1 MTTHSEAKRQSPTMS
16 RPSRNIALSV
26 IVALLAAMFAMV
38 SAPQAANAAGNQPG
52 VGGHNANTV
61 HAYLRAGETLVTGG
75 DAGRI
80 GAVTEPDGTAHAGS
94 GAYGPAAQDGI
105 WTVQLVSAGTNVAYN
120 WSVDVESAE
129 GTVIPGRAWTTRD
142 TIIQTNSR
150 PFPDLEYWVVNNT
163 GYIYSVNLDGYNGIN
178 SVIQANSVGWA
189 GDDCAPSYASYEYDA
204 TDIGSNAPPL
214 PACGEAF
221 RIFYEEPAADLPV
234 SATSAQGEMTIL
246 PTVLGTDDLLVDD
259 LAFAP
264 SSTGAAAGTFTYSIN
279 PRFTGGYFLQV
290 DVDGNGSYDD
300 DIDRSIRLGADGSG
314 TYSHEF
320 DGLDGT
326 GAVIE
331 DCTSMNARIYFD
343 KLGETHIVQTDVEAR
358 EGGIAITRLNGA
370 GSPDSRIHWN
380 DEGMAGARATTTDPL
395 TGVAVDSS
403 AGVHDW
409 TYHVNGWGN
418 GRYIDD
424 WAYLPADLGTGE
436 IAIGGRCLS
445 VEKTSDATEATRV
458 GDTVTYTVTATNTG
472 DTDYTADEP
481 ATVFDDLSGVLD
493 DATYNGDVTADRGDA
508 PEFIA
513 PSHLHWSGAL
523 AAGES
528 VELTYSVTLTAGGDG
543 NVRNVAWAPLTPPP
557 GGEVPPTPLC
567 DPADADGRDPVT
579 GEPCGPVEFDL
590 PRLTLQKVADV
601 TEIPADGDVV
611 TYTVTI
617 TNEGPGATTVDDESV
632 VDDLSEVLD
641 DGDFVDGS
649 ASATVGAVDVDTDAA
664 TLSWNGALAAGE
676 SAIVTYQ
683 VAYDANAAGGDQSL
697 LNVVCLPV
705 TLAQDPDNACRQVL
719 VPGAGLDQWKSS
731 DPESGASV
739 TAGDT
744 VTYTL
749 HFANTGQAAAA
760 VDTFDDL
767 SNVLDD
773 ADIVEGSLQAQDGLV
788 ATIVGDQITVTGSV
802 PVGETL
808 TVTYQVQVRDHAAQG
823 DHVLGNVL
831 DCADGDPRCET
842 TNPIR
847 NLLVEKSSDPAD
859 GVDVGDTVTY
869 TVTVTNNGEGDYTAQ
884 FPASITDDLSDVL
897 DDADYNGDASVE
909 FSGDSSSDEPT
920 VTGDSLV
927 WSGPLEAGEVATITY
942 SVTITNGGDHDLVNV
957 VCETDTDNCD
967 TVEIL
972 LPNVTFAKSSDPE
985 SGADVQAGEVVTYT
999 LTFVNDGQTAGVV
1012 DSVDDLTRILD
1023 DADITDGPTSSSTG
1037 VTATLLSDSI
1047 RIVGDI
1053 AAGETVTVTYQA
1065 TVKPD
1070 GDRGDNELENV
1081 LTPDNPFIPP
1091 TPPLVHLIG
1100 ELEDWKTVDPASGM
1114 TVQPGQE
1121 VTYTLHFR
1129 NTGQAPVGVDR
1140 VDDLS
1145 QVLDDADVTSEPA
1158 ASDAALTA
1166 SAVVEGRFAITGTL
1180 AAGQE
1185 VTVTYSVTVKPTG
1198 ERGDDR
1204 LGNYLLTP
1212 GEDTPE
1218 ECVPVD
1224 GELPDCTV
1232 NHVSD
1237 VKVTKASD
1245 PASGT
1250 KVNPGDDV
1258 TYTLTFSN
1266 VSTNPLALAD
1276 AVDYTDHMAGV
1287 LDDATLTDGPT
1298 ASDEALDAVAA
1309 GDTIRITGSLEPGQT
1324 VTVTYTVTVKSYDEQ
1339 GDHSLGNVVAVT
1351 GETPVCAP
1359 GSSLCTTHDVPP
1371 PSGNLP
1377 ATGGAAMTAWAVLGL
1392 VVLSAGAF
1400 LIVGARRRRDTM
1412 SEA

>member
-1 MTTHSEAKRQSPTMS
+1 M
-16 RPSRNIALSV
+16 
-26 IVALLAAMFAMV
+26 ALLAAMFAML
-38 SAPQAANAAGNQPG
+38 SAPQAANAAGNQDG
-52 VGGHNANTV
+52 VGGHTGNTV
-61 HAYLRAGETLVTGG
+61 YAYLHAGDSLVAGG

-94 GAYGPAAQDGI
+94 GTYGPAAQDGI

-120 WSVDVESAE
+120 WTVDVESAE

-142 TIIQTNSR
+142 TIIQTSSR

-189 GDDCAPSYASYEYDA
+189 GEDCAPSYASYEYDA

-214 PACGEAF
+214 PDCGEDF
-221 RIFYEEPAADLPV
+221 RIFYEEPAADLPE
-234 SATSAQGEMTIL
+234 SATSARGEMPIL

-259 LAFAP
+259 LAFTP
-264 SSTGAAAGTFTYSIN
+264 SSTGAAAGSFTYSIN

-300 DIDRSIRLGADGSG
+300 DIDRSIRLGADGSV

-326 GAVIE
+326 GAPIE
-331 DCTSMNARIYFD
+331 DCTRMNARILFD
-343 KLGETHIVQTDVEAR
+343 KLGETHIIQTDVEAR
-358 EGGIAITRLNGA
+358 EGGISITRLNGA
-370 GSPDSRIHWN
+370 GSPDTRIHWN
-380 DEGMAGARATTTDPL
+380 DEGMAGTRVTTTDPL
-395 TGVAVDSS
+395 VGVAVDSS

-409 TYHVNGWGN
+409 TYDVNGWGN

-424 WAYLPADLGTGE
+424 WAYLPADFGTGE
-436 IAIGGRCLS
+436 ISLGGRCIS
-445 VEKTSDATEATRV
+445 IEKTSNATEATRI
-458 GDTVTYTVTATNTG
+458 GDTVEYTVTATNTG
-472 DTDYTADEP
+472 DTDYTVDEP
-481 ATVFDDLSGVLD
+481 ATVWDDLSGVLD
-493 DATYNGDVTADRGDA
+493 DATYNDDA
-508 PEFIA
+508 AASVGTPDFIA
-513 PSHLHWSGAL
+513 PSHLRWSGPL

-543 NVRNVAWAPLTPPP
+543 DVRNVAWAPLTPPP
-557 GGEVPPTPLC
+557 GDDVPPTPEC
-567 DPADADGRDPVT
+567 NPADADGRDPVT
-579 GEPCGPVEFDL
+579 GEPCVPVVFDL
-590 PRLTLQKVADV
+590 PRLTLQKSADT
-601 TEIPADGDVV
+601 TELPADGGVV

-649 ASATVGAVDVDTDAA
+649 ESATVGELNVDTDAA

-676 SAIVTYQ
+676 SAVVTYQ
-683 VAYDANAAGGDQSL
+683 VTYDATAAQGDQSL
-697 LNVVCLPV
+697 LNVVCLPE
-705 TLAQDPDNACRQVL
+705 TLAQDPENACRQVQI
-719 VPGAGLDQWKSS
+719 PGAGLDQWKSS
-731 DPESGASV
+731 DPESGSSV
-739 TAGDT
+739 SAGDT

-773 ADIVEGSLQAQDGLV
+773 ADVVEGSLQAQDGLV
-788 ATIVGDQITVTGSV
+788 ATIDGEQITVTGSV

-823 DHVLGNVL
+823 DHVLDNVL

-859 GVDVGDTVTY
+859 GVDAGDTVTY

-884 FPASITDDLSDVL
+884 SPASITDDLSDVL
-897 DDADYNGDASVE
+897 DDADYNGDVHVE
-909 FSGDSSSDEPT
+909 FSGDSSSEEPT

-942 SVTITNGGDHDLVNV
+942 SVTVTNAGDHDLVNV
-957 VCETDTDNCD
+957 VCETAADNCD
-967 TVEIL
+967 VVEIP

-985 SGADVQAGEVVTYT
+985 SGVDVQAGEVVTYT
-999 LTFVNDGQTAGVV
+999 LTFVNDGQAAGVV

-1023 DADITDGPTSSSTG
+1023 DADITEGPVSSSAA

-1053 AAGETVTVTYQA
+1053 AAGETVTVTYQV
-1065 TVKPD
+1065 TVGSD
-1070 GDRGDNELENV
+1070 GARGDNVLENV
-1081 LTPDNPFIPP
+1081 LVPDNPVVPP
-1091 TPPLVHLIG
+1091 TPPVVHHIG

-1129 NTGQAPVGVDR
+1129 NAGEAPVDVDR

-1145 QVLDDADVTSEPA
+1145 QVLDDADVTSEPV
-1158 ASDAALTA
+1158 ASDAALAA
-1166 SAVVEGRFAITGTL
+1166 SAIADGRFVITGSL
-1180 AAGQE
+1180 EPGQE

-1198 ERGDDR
+1198 DRGDDR
-1204 LGNYLLTP
+1204 LGNYLLDP
-1212 GEDTPE
+1212 GADTPE

-1224 GELPDCTV
+1224 GQLPDCTV

-1237 VKVTKASD
+1237 VQVTKASD
-1245 PASGT
+1245 PESGT

-1258 TYTLTFSN
+1258 TYTLTFTN
-1266 VSTNPLALAD
+1266 VSTNPEALAD

-1287 LDDATLTDGPT
+1287 LDDATLTGDPT
-1298 ASDEALDAVAA
+1298 ASDDALTAAVA
-1309 GDTIRITGSLEPGQT
+1309 GDTIRITGSLEPGQE
-1324 VTVTYTVTVKSYDEQ
+1324 VTVTYTVTVKGYDEQ

-1351 GETPVCAP
+1351 GETPICAP
-1359 GSSLCTTHDVPP
+1359 DSSLCTTHEVPP
-1371 PSGNLP
+1371 PTGDLP
-1377 ATGGAAMTAWAVLGL
+1377 ATGGAAMTVWAVLGL

-1400 LIVGARRRRDTM
+1400 LVIGARRREGTN
-1412 SEA
+1412 